1 MTYHLC
7 VLVGKPIPRVLVGKG
22 PERIVCVLKLQEG
35 TAVLG
40 WNAAERRGGGVI
52 TLCYSSVSWKIVE
65 KTLRIGGPQTLG
77 DPSTFSEGDW
87 KLFM

>member
-40 WNAAERRGGGVI
+40 WNAAERRGGGHNSLLFVR
-52 TLCYSSVSWKIVE
+52 VVE
-65 KTLRIGGPQTLG
+65 NRGENPKNWGPSNPRGSKYLLRR
-77 DPSTFSEGDW
+77 
-87 KLFM
+87 